1 MNKNW
6 ISSLQEVDAIEVGP
20 QRKFFSATHEEI
32 AQGYTTDIYFISA
45 QEVLRHLNLEDTT
58 VVAEVFPRRSGI
70 LCGVEEVLHL
80 LSDSAVEVWSLEE
93 GEKFEPKEVV
103 MRIKGP
109 YSQFGIF
116 ETPLLGILAHSSGW
130 ATAAWECKQA
140 AQEKTVIS
148 FGARHVHPA
157 VAPVMERAALVGG
170 VDGAACILG
179 AKLAGKNP
187 GGTMPHAVIL
197 IVGDTVVT
205 ARAFVEVIPEK
216 FPRIVLVDTFKDE
229 AEESLRVAQFLRDEL
244 DGVRLDTPDERGGV
258 TVALVEEVRERLR
271 QAGFGGVQIVVSGG
285 LNPERIALLR
295 DKVDIFGVGSY
306 ISGHPPIDMTM
317 DIKEV
322 AGQRVAK
329 RGRIPGIIPNPKLK
343 RMK

>member
-1 MNKNW
+1 
-6 ISSLQEVDAIEVGP
+6 
-20 QRKFFSATHEEI
+20 
-32 AQGYTTDIYFISA
+32 
-45 QEVLRHLNLEDTT
+45 
-58 VVAEVFPRRSGI
+58 
-70 LCGVEEVLHL
+70 
-80 LSDSAVEVWSLEE
+80 
-93 GEKFEPKEVV
+93 
-103 MRIKGP
+103 
-109 YSQFGIF
+109 
-116 ETPLLGILAHSSGW
+116 
-130 ATAAWECKQA
+130 
-140 AQEKTVIS
+140 
-148 FGARHVHPA
+148 
-157 VAPVMERAALVGG
+157 
-170 VDGAACILG
+170 
-179 AKLAGKNP
+179 
-187 GGTMPHAVIL
+187 MPHAVIL

-205 ARAFVEVIPEK
+205 ARAFVEVIPER

>member
-1 MNKNW
+1 MKKTW
-6 ISSLQEVDAIEVGP
+6 ISTLQEVETFHVEKG
-20 QRKFFSATHEEI
+20 RKFFSATHEEI
-32 AQGYTTDIYFISA
+32 AKGYTTDVYFVSA
-45 QEVLRHLNLEDTT
+45 QEILRYLKLDDTM
-58 VVAEVFPRRSGI
+58 VVAEIFPRRSGI
-70 LCGVEEVLHL
+70 LCGVEEALHL
-80 LSDSAVEVWSLEE
+80 LEESEIEVWSLQE

-130 ATAAWECKQA
+130 ATAARECKQA
-140 AQEKTVIS
+140 AQGKTIIS

-157 VAPVMERAALVGG
+157 VAPVMERAALIGG
-170 VDGAACILG
+170 ADGAACILG
-179 AKLAGKNP
+179 AKLVNKDP
-187 GGTMPHAVIL
+187 GGTIPHAVIL

-205 ARAFVEVIPEK
+205 AKAFIETIPAK
-216 FPRIVLVDTFKDE
+216 FPRIILVDTFKDE
-229 AEESLRVAQFLRDEL
+229 AEETLRVAQFLKENL

-271 QAGFGGVQIVVSGG
+271 QSGFERVKIVVSGG

-322 AGQRVAK
+322 AGQKVAK
-329 RGRIPGIIPNPKLK
+329 RGRIPGMIPNPRLK
-343 RMK
+343 KVK